1 MSEKVCIIC
10 NLNCSRREMDM
21 AKLSVYLQLN
31 GYNLVRDEM
40 IADYIVVTSCGFINE
55 TTKMALEQIERV
67 KKYSAKIIVTG
78 CVPDTDI
85 EKLKSIFSGIVIRN
99 TELEKFDD
107 IFGKFHKLKDIP
119 DVHDMAWGSKY
130 FCVEVSR
137 GCPENCS
144 YCAT

>member
-21 AKLSVYLQLN
+21 AKLGVYLQLN

-119 DVHDMAWGSKY
+119 DA
-130 FCVEVSR
+130 
-137 GCPENCS
+137 
-144 YCAT
+144 

>member
-21 AKLSVYLQLN
+21 AKLGVYLQLN

-67 KKYSAKIIVTG
+67 KNTQQ
-78 CVPDTDI
+78 
-85 EKLKSIFSGIVIRN
+85 KLLLQGVYQIQILKNSNLFF
-99 TELEKFDD
+99 LE
-107 IFGKFHKLKDIP
+107 
-119 DVHDMAWGSKY
+119 
-130 FCVEVSR
+130 
-137 GCPENCS
+137 
-144 YCAT
+144 

>member
-85 EKLKSIFSGIVIRN
+85 EKLKSIF
-99 TELEKFDD
+99 LE
-107 IFGKFHKLKDIP
+107 
-119 DVHDMAWGSKY
+119 
-130 FCVEVSR
+130 
-137 GCPENCS
+137 
-144 YCAT
+144 